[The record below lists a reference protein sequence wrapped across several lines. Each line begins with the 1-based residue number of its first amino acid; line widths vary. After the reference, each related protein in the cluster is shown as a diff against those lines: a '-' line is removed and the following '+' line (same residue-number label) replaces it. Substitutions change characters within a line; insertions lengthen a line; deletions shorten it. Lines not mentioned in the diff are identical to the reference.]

1 MPIVAC
7 QSHVFPPADAELLT
21 CNRGRLQT
29 TGGDGVYHLNYWDLQ
44 RFVLPLADIPGLGK
58 AMAMQMRHVPSLL
71 AVFAKQ

>member
-1 MPIVAC
+1 MTIVDC

-21 CNRGRLQT
+21 RNHGRLQT
-29 TGGDGVYHLNYWDLQ
+29 TGGDGVYYLTYWDVQ

-71 AVFAKQ
+71 AVLAKP